1 MKVGVIG
8 LGVVGGTMFDCLGRV
23 HDMSGFDIKE
33 PNNTDECMRE
43 VLGSD
48 ICFVCVPTPTM
59 EDGTQN
65 ISAIDDVFLSL
76 FTNKYTG
83 VVVLKSTVLP
93 GTTRAFKEKYS
104 KLRLV
109 HSPEFLTEKSAKQDF
124 LRQNCILAS
133 GDRYND
139 IIILQACYWELLD
152 LKTTLFN
159 PNFIISHNY
168 VDTELAKYIH
178 NTFLAT
184 KVSFM
189 NQMYDFAKQVGAD
202 YEKANTMAI
211 FQGVIGLTHNQVPGP
226 DGRRGY
232 GGMCFPKDTK
242 ALQNMAGETL
252 SILDAA
258 IQYNDKIRKD

>member
-93 GTTRAFKEKYS
+93 GTTRAFKEK
-104 KLRLV
+104 
-109 HSPEFLTEKSAKQDF
+109 
-124 LRQNCILAS
+124 
-133 GDRYND
+133 
-139 IIILQACYWELLD
+139 
-152 LKTTLFN
+152 
-159 PNFIISHNY
+159 
-168 VDTELAKYIH
+168 
-178 NTFLAT
+178 
-184 KVSFM
+184 
-189 NQMYDFAKQVGAD
+189 
-202 YEKANTMAI
+202 
-211 FQGVIGLTHNQVPGP
+211 
-226 DGRRGY
+226 
-232 GGMCFPKDTK
+232 
-242 ALQNMAGETL
+242 
-252 SILDAA
+252 
-258 IQYNDKIRKD
+258 